1 MISAINVRVETW
13 KIKMLTR
20 TKSIYRRR
28 YIPNDFMQNTDNN
41 NDDDINNNN
50 NIAWRPAQKIVWLG
64 EKRMAKS
71 RQGWEG
77 RRKN

>member
-50 NIAWRPAQKIVWLG
+50 NIA
-64 EKRMAKS
+64 
-71 RQGWEG
+71 
-77 RRKN
+77 